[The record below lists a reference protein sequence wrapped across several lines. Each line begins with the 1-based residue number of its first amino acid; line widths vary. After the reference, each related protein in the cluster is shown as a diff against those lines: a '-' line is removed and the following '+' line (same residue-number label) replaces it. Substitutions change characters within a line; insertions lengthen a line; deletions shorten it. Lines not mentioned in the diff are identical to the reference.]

1 MADNYIQG
9 TVSPTLPLKPWHLA
23 VRDIFW
29 MFSPGD
35 IPDGLDF
42 TDGKL
47 TLTDEVL
54 FRETLSTEIGYEGD
68 LDKMLEGLELLLQ
81 CGDEFLHFSTEKCHD
96 DTYYLYAEDGLGDT
110 DLAFLQWV
118 IKDMPP
124 EIEWISCEFAFY
136 CSKLRPDEFGGGAWF
151 ITRQDTETMFTG
163 SWLAQQQAKLQ
174 EGHGVREEP

>member
-1 MADNYIQG
+1 MANNYIQG

-23 VRDIFW
+23 MRDIFW

-35 IPDGLDF
+35 VPEGLSFDG
-42 TDGKL
+42 GKL

-54 FRETLSTEIGYEGD
+54 FREVLNRQISYNGD
-68 LDKMLEGLELLLQ
+68 IAPLLEGLELLLQ
-81 CGDEFLHFSTEKCHD
+81 CGDEFLHFSTEQCHD
-96 DTYYLYAEDGLGDT
+96 DKYYLYAEDGLGDT

-118 IKDMPP
+118 LKDMPP

-151 ITRQDTETMFTG
+151 ITRQETETVFTG
-163 SWLAQQQAKLQ
+163 SWLSEQKVKL
-174 EGHGVREEP
+174 REQSRVGEKP